1 VNKTSQLATA
11 TLLII
16 TVLLSNSISWA
27 EEKTPYAKS
36 VSDYVASFAAEGI
49 ELPNITAYVQVWG
62 QSRDL
67 SYLRR
72 LLEFLWN
79 VYQTDPQTGRQ
90 GVMVLEEIYGLRL
103 DQRLE
108 GMASYLLDAAEQLL
122 QQETVSVLEGKTRD
136 SFTKASVLVEAV
148 GNVLKG
154 RGVDVRVIKGGEED
168 RRQMEVS
175 IATVTTSRGEVKIYV
190 TQEAETYSNQTVTF
204 SRSIYISLGNTII
217 IQKETERSLQP
228 SEQEKQLMVGENIGI
243 GAILSLRKTNAQKQ
257 LEKAEYDVKVVEH
270 GFDRGFIR
278 LVLTSDSSEQ
288 GRLIILDVDKSIQ
301 REYFPRDVSVRVNGE
316 PAKLASSVSE
326 VLSGELDKPAY
337 FLAVTGGGLEIVLY
351 IPSWSTKVVLIGS
364 SSSLSYL
371 ISIPS
376 LLGRENEFTATTLA
390 AALLV
395 IALVASRLKR
405 TK

>member
-1 VNKTSQLATA
+1 
-11 TLLII
+11 
-16 TVLLSNSISWA
+16 
-27 EEKTPYAKS
+27 
-36 VSDYVASFAAEGI
+36 
-49 ELPNITAYVQVWG
+49 
-62 QSRDL
+62 
-67 SYLRR
+67 
-72 LLEFLWN
+72 
-79 VYQTDPQTGRQ
+79 
-90 GVMVLEEIYGLRL
+90 
-103 DQRLE
+103 
-108 GMASYLLDAAEQLL
+108 
-122 QQETVSVLEGKTRD
+122 
-136 SFTKASVLVEAV
+136 
-148 GNVLKG
+148 
-154 RGVDVRVIKGGEED
+154 
-168 RRQMEVS
+168 
-175 IATVTTSRGEVKIYV
+175 GEVKIYV

>member
-1 VNKTSQLATA
+1 MNKTSQLATA

-36 VSDYVASFAAEGI
+36 VSEYVASFAAEGI

-67 SYLRR
+67 SSLRR

-90 GVMVLEEIYGLRL
+90 GVMVLEEIYGLRI

-257 LEKAEYDVKVVEH
+257 LEKTEYDVKVVEH

>member
-1 VNKTSQLATA
+1 MNKTSQLATA

>member
-1 VNKTSQLATA
+1 MSRAPKVATC
-11 TLLII
+11 TLLL
-16 TVLLSNSISWA
+16 TMVLLSATISLA
-27 EEKTPYAKS
+27 EEKTPFVKS
-36 VSDYVASFAAEGI
+36 VSDYIASFSAEGV
-49 ELPNITAYVQVWG
+49 ELPNITSYVQMAG

-67 SYLRR
+67 STLRR

-90 GVMVLEEIYGLRL
+90 GVMVLDEIYGLRL
-103 DQRLE
+103 EQKLE

-122 QQETVSVLEGKTRD
+122 QQESVAVLEGKSRD

-154 RGVDVRVIKGGEED
+154 RGVDVRVIKGGEVD
-168 RRQMEVS
+168 GRQMEVS

-190 TQEAETYSNQTVTF
+190 TQETGTYSNQTTTL

-217 IQKETERSLQP
+217 IQKETERNLQP
-228 SEQEKQLMVGENIGI
+228 SEQEKQLLVGENIGI
-243 GAILSLRKTNAQKQ
+243 GAILSLRKTNTQKQ
-257 LEKAEYDVKVVEH
+257 LEKTEYDVKVVEQ

-278 LVLTSDSSEQ
+278 LVLASDSSEQ

-301 REYFPRDVSVRVNGE
+301 REYFPRDVSVRVDGE
-316 PAKLASSVSE
+316 PAKLATSVSE

-390 AALLV
+390 VAVLV
-395 IALVASRLKR
+395 LALVASRLKR

>member
-36 VSDYVASFAAEGI
+36 VSEYVASFAAEGI

-67 SYLRR
+67 SSLRR

-90 GVMVLEEIYGLRL
+90 GVMVLEEIYGLRI

-257 LEKAEYDVKVVEH
+257 LEKTEYDVKVVEH